1 TEITID
7 SVMIEKMAGANTSS
21 TPSPFVAGNSAA
33 SVSGQ
38 AAATSALDARVSQTE
53 SGLTS
58 QGSQLTSLTNTVA
71 GKADNSALQSL
82 ASTVTQQ
89 GDTLTSQGTAVTQLQ
104 STVGAIGGSGVNLL
118 PGEYTSFSSSPP
130 AMQKVAT
137 TVVTTEADATA
148 YTGYLLKVSTTT
160 ATSGY
165 VYLANSATDFNLKLK
180 PGKKYI
186 FSLKAKGSVA
196 HNVGVR
202 IRYLNAAGTAVE
214 TSVGTIAIGTDLASY
229 SVVVTAP
236 AALVERAQVLLFTQN
251 TAAIGDTWL
260 DTVMLEAQVGTA
272 TTPS

>member
-7 SVMIEKMAGANTSS
+7 SVMIEKMAGANTSN

-53 SGLTS
+53 TGLTS

-148 YTGYLLKVSTTT
+148 YTGFLLKVSTAT
-160 ATSGY
+160 ATSAY
-165 VYLANSATDFNLKLK
+165 VYLASSATDYNLKLK

-202 IRYLNAAGTAVE
+202 IRYLNAAGTALE

-251 TAAIGDTWL
+251 TAAIGDSWL
-260 DTVMLEAQVGTA
+260 DTMMLEAQVGTA